1 MHDGDRRNRSRC
13 STRRPGKYGY
23 RHGTKGAAVNKS
35 FAAWMMSVG
44 LLLCMVAG
52 VGYLAK
58 PVTLPA
64 PFRIDVLLA
73 TGMAAAAFALG
84 ALSDRLVEQLGRVR
98 ARRRTEARERQ
109 RQAEWETSENGAAE
123 RVT

>member
-1 MHDGDRRNRSRC
+1 M
-13 STRRPGKYGY
+13 
-23 RHGTKGAAVNKS
+23 NKS
-35 FAAWMMSVG
+35 FAAWLMSIG

-73 TGMAAAAFALG
+73 TGMAATAFALG
-84 ALSDRLVEQLGRVR
+84 AFSDRLVERIGKWR
-98 ARRRTEARERQ
+98 ARRRAEARERQ
-109 RQAEWETSENGAAE
+109 PQPEWEASENRAAE
-123 RVT
+123 RLP

>member
-1 MHDGDRRNRSRC
+1 
-13 STRRPGKYGY
+13 
-23 RHGTKGAAVNKS
+23 VNKS